1 MKFTCED
8 SLNFNI
14 GLGEIENKVNATDEN
29 QAIAKVSQSPQLRG
43 YSIKGDLKA
52 ESPGTQQFRVTRKFL
67 SGDITLL

>member
-14 GLGEIENKVNATDEN
+14 GLGEIENKVNSTDEN
-29 QAIAKVSQSPQLRG
+29 QAIAKALQSPQLKG
-43 YSIKGDLKA
+43 HLIKGDLKA
-52 ESPGTQQFRVTRKFL
+52 DSVGTQQFLVTGKFL